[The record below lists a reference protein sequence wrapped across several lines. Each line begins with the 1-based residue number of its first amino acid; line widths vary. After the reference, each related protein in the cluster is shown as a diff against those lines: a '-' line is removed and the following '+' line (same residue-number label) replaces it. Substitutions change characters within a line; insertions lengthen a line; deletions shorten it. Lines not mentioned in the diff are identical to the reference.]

1 MGPCKT
7 QGIDNVIPLTG
18 KAGRL
23 FSPLYPEKFPQD
35 MECTWII
42 TVPEGRFVRL
52 SITSFDLGNE
62 CKNTL
67 EIRDGQNSLSPLL
80 GNFCSVSF
88 DPSVF
93 SSGRYLWVRFQSE
106 KRADKPPYATGFK
119 AFYETVSQCRYSFF
133 FYHVF
138 QIYPQFSILNGSH
151 EQMSNSESAM
161 NTYIMFGNFYRVM
174 KKNIGNQGMRET
186 QAAESITCVCVGG
199 GGEGERGM
207 KVL

>member
-67 EIRDGQNSLSPLL
+67 EIRDGQTSLSPLL

-133 FYHVF
+133 FIVF
-138 QIYPQFSILNGSH
+138 FRFTHS
-151 EQMSNSESAM
+151 
-161 NTYIMFGNFYRVM
+161 FRF
-174 KKNIGNQGMRET
+174 
-186 QAAESITCVCVGG
+186 
-199 GGEGERGM
+199 
-207 KVL
+207 

>member
-1 MGPCKT
+1 M
-7 QGIDNVIPLTG
+7 
-18 KAGRL
+18 
-23 FSPLYPEKFPQD
+23 
-35 MECTWII
+35 
-42 TVPEGRFVRL
+42 
-52 SITSFDLGNE
+52 
-62 CKNTL
+62 
-67 EIRDGQNSLSPLL
+67 
-80 GNFCSVSF
+80 
-88 DPSVF
+88 F

-199 GGEGERGM
+199 EEKGRGE
-207 KVL
+207 

>member
-52 SITSFDLGNE
+52 SITSLDLGNE

-80 GNFCSVSF
+80 ENFCSVSF

-133 FYHVF
+133 FLSCFSDLPTVF
-138 QIYPQFSILNGSH
+138 DFKWIS
-151 EQMSNSESAM
+151 
-161 NTYIMFGNFYRVM
+161 
-174 KKNIGNQGMRET
+174 
-186 QAAESITCVCVGG
+186 
-199 GGEGERGM
+199 
-207 KVL
+207 

>member
-174 KKNIGNQGMRET
+174 KKNIRGMRET

-207 KVL
+207 KVF

>member
-7 QGIDNVIPLTG
+7 QGIDNIIPLTG

-23 FSPLYPEKFPQD
+23 FSPLYPGKFPQD

-52 SITSFDLGNE
+52 RITSFYLGNE

-80 GNFCSVSF
+80 GNFCYVSF

-106 KRADKPPYATGFK
+106 KRADELPYVTGFN
-119 AFYETVSQCRYSFF
+119 AFYEIVNQCTYSFF
-133 FYHVF
+133 FNHF
-138 QIYPQFSILNGSH
+138 FWIYPQFSFLNGYH
-151 EQMSNSESAM
+151 EQISNSESAM
-161 NTYIMFGNFYRVM
+161 NTYTMFRIF
-174 KKNIGNQGMRET
+174 I
-186 QAAESITCVCVGG
+186 AS
-199 GGEGERGM
+199 
-207 KVL
+207 

>member
-93 SSGRYLWVRFQSE
+93 SSGRYLLVRFQSE

-199 GGEGERGM
+199 EEKGRGE
-207 KVL
+207 

>member
-1 MGPCKT
+1 MISIQLFSLTSYTDCSMCKREIPFFSVTAAMGPCKT

-35 MECTWII
+35 MQCTWII

-133 FYHVF
+133 
-138 QIYPQFSILNGSH
+138 L
-151 EQMSNSESAM
+151 
-161 NTYIMFGNFYRVM
+161 IMFFRFTHSF
-174 KKNIGNQGMRET
+174 R
-186 QAAESITCVCVGG
+186 
-199 GGEGERGM
+199 
-207 KVL
+207 L